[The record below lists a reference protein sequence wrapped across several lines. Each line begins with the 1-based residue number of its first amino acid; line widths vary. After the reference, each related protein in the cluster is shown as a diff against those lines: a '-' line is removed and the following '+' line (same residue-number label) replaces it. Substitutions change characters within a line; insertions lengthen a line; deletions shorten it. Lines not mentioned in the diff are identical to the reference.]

1 MVGIYIWLL
10 HLINEFNRMIF
21 VSVTHRLH
29 GKNFSKFK
37 RFNAY
42 GFHQGNASA
51 SVDVLVESEFKME
64 AFFKQSLNPFPCDSK
79 FE

>member
-10 HLINEFNRMIF
+10 HLINEFNQMIF
-21 VSVTHRLH
+21 VSVTHRLR

-42 GFHQGNASA
+42 GFQQGNASA
-51 SVDVLVESEFKME
+51 SGNVLVEFEFEME
-64 AFFKQSLNPFPCDSK
+64 AFFKESFNF
-79 FE
+79 F